1 MEGKGLIKGK
11 KVTMKRN
18 GLIKGKK
25 DTKDVTKVSV
35 PTRKTLNSLPVST
48 ILRVRREHPNV
59 VIGDQVA
66 GSTSDNA
73 DKQELMLVEVTRS
86 DKEANKYEVT
96 EEEPGDDR
104 EDGPRVKIEGKKD
117 TKDVKKA
124 VTVRTRIRP
133 PRVPGELRKST
144 ILRLRHEHPDVV
156 IGDQVAGRVTSDNAD
171 KQEWMVVKVTRFDKE
186 ANKYVECF
194 FWYEV
199 TDGEPG
205 DDKEDGPG
213 YYCYRNHICISCFQ
227 YINIFQLFYLKYKLP
242 PSCVISFP
250 KRTVSSKTAC
260 FPTGSQVL
268 AVYPGT
274 ASLYTA
280 TIVGSHRKRTSI
292 NYLLEF
298 DDDEEDG
305 VDGLPER
312 TVPFFH
318 VVQLPD
324 GHCQ

>member
-117 TKDVKKA
+117 TKDVKK

-186 ANKYVECF
+186 ANKY
-194 FWYEV
+194 EV

-213 YYCYRNHICISCFQ
+213 TSTFSSCSTCW
-227 YINIFQLFYLKYKLP
+227 KYKLP

-280 TIVGSHRKRTSI
+280 TIVGSHRKVCLSS
-292 NYLLEF
+292 YL
-298 DDDEEDG
+298 
-305 VDGLPER
+305 
-312 TVPFFH
+312 T
-318 VVQLPD
+318 
-324 GHCQ
+324 